1 MAKKNKSENQ
11 IIDFDQFFA
20 EQQEA
25 NPHFSLETIKLLWE
39 RENSQNTNEQE
50 Q

>member
-1 MAKKNKSENQ
+1 MAKKNKSEEP

-25 NPHFSLETIKLLWE
+25 NPYNSLETIKLLWE
-39 RENSQNTNEQE
+39 RENSQTTNEQE
-50 Q
+50 